1 MIRRIALC
9 LCIVCLLTALPSCRS
24 GDGTDNSNPY
34 LSVTDALGNEVT
46 LFARPQR
53 VAVLFSSLAE
63 VYTLAGGEVAV
74 SVGESVE
81 RGILRED
88 VLLVHKKWEE
98 ALSALLEGRAA
109 GPQGPPNTGGL
120 SHLKPAMSVSS
131 KDPEC
136 WVSAQIAP

>member
-1 MIRRIALC
+1 MY
-9 LCIVCLLTALPSCRS
+9 T
-24 GDGTDNSNPY
+24 PY
-34 LSVTDALGNEVT
+34 
-46 LFARPQR
+46 
-53 VAVLFSSLAE
+53 SLKA
-63 VYTLAGGEVAV
+63 
-74 SVGESVE
+74 S
-81 RGILRED
+81 
-88 VLLVHKKWEE
+88 HKKWEE